1 MTYFPVRT
9 PTEVRFRDLDP
20 LGHVNNAV
28 YLTYAE
34 LGRMYYFRA
43 IGADGGGGNFIL
55 ARAEVDFLRPV
66 HLGEHLEVGTR
77 VSRVGNSSFQTLS
90 EVWADG
96 RLAAKVSAVV
106 VWLEEGRS
114 ARIPD
119 RLREAIRG
127 LETEPVEGL

>member
-1 MTYFPVRT
+1 MTHFPIRT
-9 PTEVRFRDLDP
+9 PIEVRFRDLDP

-34 LGRMYYFRA
+34 LGRMHYFRA
-43 IGADGGGGNFIL
+43 IGSDGGGGNFIL

-77 VSRVGNSSFQTLS
+77 VTRVGNSSFNTLS
-90 EVWADG
+90 EIWAEG
-96 RLAAKVSAVV
+96 QLAARVGAVV
-106 VWLEEGRS
+106 VWLEGNRS

-119 RLREAIRG
+119 PLRQAIAG
-127 LETEPVEGL
+127 LETAPVEGL